1 MKAFRP
7 VLFLTLILL
16 VVGLACS
23 ALTGGGDTP
32 PQVVTEP
39 PVQVVTD
46 EPVQVISSPT
56 TAPEPTDVPSTQAP
70 PAVEAPPEAQD
81 FYVEEFEGDYNPEN
95 WQYFTLGDGDEDNLV
110 IEQQDDHLLF
120 DLGDEDLYVYFMYA
134 AYTYENVSLTLNAE
148 NRGRN
153 NNNVSLI
160 CRMNDEGTQW
170 YEFSV
175 ESGGVWYLYAF
186 DDKYNILDNGGT
198 NSLNQGRAVN
208 EYRLDCSGDEITMY
222 INGDKIKTVQDT
234 RYLFDDGFVGFNIS
248 SLNVLPITVE
258 VNSFEIDFPE

>member
-23 ALTGGGDTP
+23 ALAGGGDTP
-32 PQVVTEP
+32 PP
-39 PVQVVTD
+39 PVVTD
-46 EPVQVISSPT
+46 EPVQPVNDPPT
-56 TAPEPTDVPSTQAP
+56 TAPEPTDVPPTQAP
-70 PAVEAPPEAQD
+70 PTQAAPAVEAPPEAQD
-81 FYVEEFEGDYNPEN
+81 FYVEEFDGDYDPDN
-95 WQYFTLGDGDEDNLV
+95 WQYFTLGDGDDDSLV

-120 DLGDEDLYVYFMYA
+120 DLGDEDLYVYFMYG

-153 NNNVSLI
+153 NNNVSLV

-175 ESGGVWYLYAF
+175 ESGGVWYLYAV
-186 DDKYNILDNGGT
+186 DDGYNILDNGGT

-208 EYRLDCSGDEITMY
+208 EYQLDCSGDEITMY
-222 INGDKIKTVQDT
+222 VNGDKIKTVQDT
-234 RYLFDDGFVGFNIS
+234 RYLFSDGFVGFNIS

-258 VNSFEIDFPE
+258 VNSFEIGFPE